1 VNFCL
6 IASFFEFNRKTA
18 SEKKAVY
25 VFSFYDVIFL
35 IISSVNMLGNI
46 LCTCSYQFYDATCL
60 IVFPVKMLEK
70 ISI

>member
-1 VNFCL
+1 MNFCL

-25 VFSFYDVIFL
+25 VSSFYDVIYL

-46 LCTCSYQFYDATCL
+46 LCMCCYQFYDVTCL
-60 IVFPVKMLEK
+60 TVFPVKMLGK